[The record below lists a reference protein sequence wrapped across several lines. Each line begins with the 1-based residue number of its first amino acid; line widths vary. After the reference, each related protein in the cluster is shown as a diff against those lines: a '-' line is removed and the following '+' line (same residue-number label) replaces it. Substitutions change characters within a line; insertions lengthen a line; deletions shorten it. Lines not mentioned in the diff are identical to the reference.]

1 MLEAKLKAILKER
14 NISIYQL
21 SKLSGI
27 KYELLRRSLNS
38 QRKLSAT
45 EFITILLSAGIKYEE
60 VVGKKVKQ

>member
-38 QRKLSAT
+38 QRKLSAI